1 MNTIRVYTVHT
12 DADWLPYKVELN
24 CERQATFAH
33 QYPQLYRD
41 DINAAHDEWET
52 DYITRIDEVVGKPV
66 ELYVVAADELGAFAQ
81 ATALLNQ
88 HGDHE

>member
-12 DADWLPYKVELN
+12 DADWLPHKVMFN

-41 DINAAHDEWET
+41 DIDCAHDEWET

-66 ELYVVAADELGAFAQ
+66 ELYIVAADELGAFAQ